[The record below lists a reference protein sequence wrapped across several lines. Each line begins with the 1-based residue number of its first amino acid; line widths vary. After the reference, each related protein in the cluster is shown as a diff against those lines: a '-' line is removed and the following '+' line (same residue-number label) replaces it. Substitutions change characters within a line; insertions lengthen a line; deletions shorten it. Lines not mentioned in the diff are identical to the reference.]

1 MQKGNIGVTTEN
13 IFPVIKKFLYSDHEI
28 FLREMVSNAVDATQ
42 KMKTLAASGEY
53 KDELGDLTV
62 RINFDADKGT
72 ITISDHG
79 IGMTEE
85 EIDKYINQIAFS
97 GVTDFLEKYK
107 DNANNIIG
115 HFGLGFYSSFMV
127 SKKVEIITKS
137 YKADAKA
144 VKWSC
149 DGSPAYE
156 IDDAERADHGSDII
170 LYIDDDSKEFLD
182 KYKLEGLLQKYCKFM
197 AVPVAFGKKTEWKD
211 GKQVDTDED
220 NIINNVEPL
229 WTKTPSTLKDED
241 YKSFYRTLYPMSDEP
256 LFWIHLNVDYPF
268 NLTGILYFPKIKSNI
283 ELQRNKIQLYCN
295 QVFVTDQVEGIVPEF
310 LTLLHGVIDSPD
322 IPLNVSR
329 SYLQSDRE
337 VKKISTYITKKVA
350 DRLKAIFAENRKEY
364 EEKWDDLKL
373 FINYGILSEPD
384 FYDRAKDFSLFKD
397 TEGKYF
403 TFDEYRK
410 LIEANQKDKDDMLVY
425 LYATDKEEQ
434 YSYIKGAQDKGYSVL
449 LLDGQLDVPTIQ
461 TLEQKFE
468 KSRFTRV
475 DSDIIDRLI
484 VKEDK
489 KKSEL
494 SESESD
500 NLSAVFRTQLP
511 KIDKTEFM
519 VQVDALGSEARPVVI
534 TQNEYMRRMKD
545 MSKFQ
550 AGMGFYGQM
559 PDSFNLVLNADHPL
573 VKKVLDESKTATE
586 EALKPIEAELK
597 GQEAR
602 LAAIRAAQDK
612 KKWDEITQE
621 EKDQKAE
628 AEKAVQAE
636 KDKKTAVIADYAKG
650 NSIVHQLID
659 LALLQNGMLKGEA
672 LDRFLKRSVDLIT
685 TESAK

>member
-13 IFPVIKKFLYSDHEI
+13 IFPVIKKFLYSDQEI

-42 KMKTLAASGEY
+42 KLKTLKEKGEY
-53 KDELGDLTV
+53 TGELDDLTV
-62 RINFDADKGT
+62 RVSLDTEKGT

-137 YKADAKA
+137 WKEGSKA

-156 IDDAERADHGSDII
+156 IDDAEREAHGSDII
-170 LYIDDDSKEFLD
+170 LYVDDDSKEFLD
-182 KYKLEGLLQKYCKFM
+182 KFKLEGLLNKYCKFLP
-197 AVPVAFGKKTEWKD
+197 VPVAFGKKTEWKD
-211 GKQVDTDED
+211 GKQVETAED

-241 YKSFYRTLYPMSDEP
+241 YKSFYRTLYPMHDEP

-268 NLTGILYFPKIKSNI
+268 NLTGILYFPRIKNSL
-283 ELQRNKIQLYCN
+283 ELQKNKIQLYCN

-337 VKKISTYITKKVA
+337 VKKISTYITKKVS
-350 DRLKAIFAENRKEY
+350 DRLKAIFNEDRKAY

-373 FINYGILSEPD
+373 FINYGILTEEN
-384 FYDRAKDFSLFKD
+384 FFDRAKDFSLFKD

-403 TFDEYRK
+403 TFDEYK
-410 LIEANQKDKDDMLVY
+410 TLIEAAQKDKDGNLVY
-425 LYATDKEEQ
+425 LYATNKDDQ
-434 YSYIKGAQDKGYSVL
+434 YSYIKAAQDKGYSVL
-449 LLDGQLDVPTIQ
+449 LFDGQLDVPCIQ

-475 DSDIIDRLI
+475 DSDTVDHLI
-484 VKEDK
+484 QKEE
-489 KKSEL
+489 KSKTDL
-494 SESESD
+494 SDTERD
-500 NLSAVFRTQLP
+500 NLSAMFQTQMP
-511 KIDKTEFM
+511 KLDKAEFI
-519 VQVDALGSEARPVVI
+519 VEVNALGSEQRPVVI
-534 TQNEYMRRMKD
+534 TQNEWMRRMKD
-545 MSKFQ
+545 MSRYQ
-550 AGMGFYGQM
+550 SGMNFYGQM
-559 PDSFNLVLNADHPL
+559 PDTFNIVLNSDHAL
-573 VKKVLDESKTATE
+573 IKRVLGDAQAQLSE
-586 EALKPIEAELK
+586 ELKPIESEIK

-602 LAAIRAAQDK
+602 LAALNQQTEGK
-612 KKWDEITQE
+612 KPEEITQE
-621 EKDQKAE
+621 MKDDKANTQKAIDE
-628 AEKAVQAE
+628 QKEKKEGVLRGFAEKN
-636 KDKKTAVIADYAKG
+636 DVI
-650 NSIVHQLID
+650 HQLID

-672 LDRFLKRSVDLIT
+672 LDKFLQRSVELI
-685 TESAK
+685 K